1 MRRRSPS
8 ENAHRIASSRTPD
21 LSGYV
26 DASKAASSIPVGHFL
41 AGCDATPDTAPG
53 SHHPFGDNAVRLHA
67 LGLVILPCC
76 GDDGKRP
83 SVKGWERP
91 KSAKTVATWA
101 QRFASANIGVACGA
115 SGVVVVDV
123 DRPELEDAM
132 LRRFGD
138 TPLLTRTPSGGAHLW
153 YRKLGPVRSGNLR
166 PGLEVDIKSDGG
178 FVVVP
183 PSLSSKGVYAFE
195 RGSWDDTPTSAA
207 IPPGGS
213 CSRSKQRQP

>member
-8 ENAHRIASSRTPD
+8 ENAHRIASFRPPHP
-21 LSGYV
+21 SGYV
-26 DASKAASSIPVGHFL
+26 DASKTASPIPVGDFL
-41 AGCDATPDTAPG
+41 AGCDATPDTEPQ
-53 SHHPFGDNAVRLHA
+53 SPHPFGDNAVLLHA
-67 LGLVILPCC
+67 LGLVVFPCG

-83 SVKGWERP
+83 LVKGWQGR

-101 QRFASANIGVACGA
+101 QRFAGANIGVACGA

-123 DRPELEDAM
+123 DRPELVGAM

-166 PGLEVDIKSDGG
+166 KQGFEVDIKADGG

-183 PSLSSKGVYAFE
+183 HSRTPKGVYVFE
-195 RGSWDDTPTSAA
+195 RGS
-207 IPPGGS
+207 
-213 CSRSKQRQP
+213 